1 MKNEFTA
8 FYASRSG
15 VASYGRVRQGAVWQ
29 CEARRGTVY
38 DRYLR

>member
-1 MKNEFTA
+1 MKNEFTT

-15 VASYGRVRQGAVWQ
+15 VASYGLARQGAAWQ